1 MVMDC
6 FSVDALP
13 DSLSKV
19 IQSDLDSIRQSR
31 VDISEMLSD
40 FVPEASKEI
49 EVGLNES
56 LGCRSASS
64 PLYLIRVKLPEPSIV
79 TLAPSA
85 PT

>member
-1 MVMDC
+1 MNC

-40 FVPEASKEI
+40 FVPEASKDI
-49 EVGLNES
+49 DVGLNES
-56 LGCRSASS
+56 LGCLSVR
-64 PLYLIRVKLPEPSIV
+64 
-79 TLAPSA
+79 
-85 PT
+85 